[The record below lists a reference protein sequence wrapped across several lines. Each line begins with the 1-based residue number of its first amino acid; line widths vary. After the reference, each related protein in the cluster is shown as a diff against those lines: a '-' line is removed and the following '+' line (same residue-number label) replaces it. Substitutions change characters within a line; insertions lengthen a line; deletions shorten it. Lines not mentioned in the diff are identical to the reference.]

1 MTARDTCMLGG
12 LLAILAVGCGSPRD
26 VAGSSSET
34 GNVLTARILPVDSIL
49 EDWNRPFANPTVATL
64 RLEASNFPFANSRP
78 TAAALAVE
86 RLDGTPIPYRV
97 VHWEPSLAL
106 GRLEV
111 RLDPALQARGS
122 KIRLRWDLPDSA
134 RADSASVW
142 RSIPDSSRLAW
153 TSVLVDDFERGT
165 LRSTLPL
172 SAMWFTQSGDSAIIS
187 PPELVAAGRGRMGN
201 ALHFTY
207 MAEKGYAF
215 GGVPLAD
222 GSPRSLR
229 SLDSIVVWVRG
240 PAKLAV
246 GFDHRDVGKAWR
258 HQQLDSN
265 WTRLSLRPRDMEPAN
280 GAGGN
285 VGWNGVRDSVTH
297 LVFFVS
303 QGSDLWVDD
312 VVLHGV
318 NRDDLD

>member
-1 MTARDTCMLGG
+1 MKVRRFWSIGAIGAV
-12 LLAILAVGCGSPRD
+12 LAAGCGSPRD

-34 GNVLTARILPVDSIL
+34 GNVLTARMLPVDSIL
-49 EDWNRPFANPTVATL
+49 GSWNRPFSTPTVATL
-64 RLEASNFPFANSRP
+64 RLDASNFPFANAGP
-78 TAAALAVE
+78 AAAALAVE
-86 RLDGTPIPYRV
+86 QLDGTPIPFRV
-97 VHWEPSLAL
+97 VHWDPSVAL

-111 RLDPALQARGS
+111 RLDPDLQTRGTQV
-122 KIRLRWDLPDSA
+122 RLRWDRPDSA
-134 RADSASVW
+134 RSDSASVW

-153 TSVLVDDFERGT
+153 TSVVVDDFERGT
-165 LRSTLPL
+165 LRSALPL
-172 SAMWFTQSGDSAIIS
+172 SGMWFTQSGDSGIIS
-187 PPELVAAGRGRMGN
+187 PPELVPAVRGRTGN

-222 GSPRSLR
+222 GTPRSLR

-246 GFDHRDVGKAWR
+246 GFDHRDVGKAWL
-258 HQQLDSN
+258 HHQLDSN
-265 WTRLSLRPRDMEPAN
+265 WTRLALRPRDLEAAN

-303 QGSDLWVDD
+303 QGTDLWIDD